1 MKKLLSIAIMLLMT
15 VTISAQDELV
25 NGMLEKKTCCN
36 GGGSFLR

>member
-25 NGMLEKKTCCN
+25 NGMLEKN
-36 GGGSFLR
+36 ML